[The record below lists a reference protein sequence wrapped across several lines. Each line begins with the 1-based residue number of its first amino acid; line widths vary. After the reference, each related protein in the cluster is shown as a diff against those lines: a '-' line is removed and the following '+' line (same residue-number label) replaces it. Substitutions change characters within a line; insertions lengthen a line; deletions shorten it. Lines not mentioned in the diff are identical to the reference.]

1 MRNLI
6 FILSL
11 IVCSFSLNAQTDT
24 TQISD
29 EENKALGEQFLKENK
44 LDSVILVTKSGLQYQ
59 IIKSGEKGAEKPGK
73 FSLVK
78 VNYHGTKI
86 NGDVF
91 DSSIDRGKPHNFYV
105 HEVIQGW
112 QEALTQMKVGDKWKL
127 FIPHDLAYGKRD
139 LPHLKIAP
147 YDVLIFEIEV
157 LDVLEK

>member
-1 MRNLI
+1 MK
-6 FILSL
+6 ILVAICL
-11 IVCSFSLNAQTDT
+11 MFLGLNSFSQEDS
-24 TQISD
+24 TQISNED
-29 EENKALGEQFLKENK
+29 NKALGEQFLKENK

-127 FIPHDLAYGKRD
+127 FIPQDLAYGKRD